1 MSNQLTY
8 HKHELDYAYPA
19 VKRSKNNL
27 IHSGLNADSIN
38 VDGWHLPG
46 FQEKRDYCGQWGFF
60 GCMNI
65 EKHLDHK
72 IFLKPFQKSCFRADC
87 ELCCYKWL
95 GRESSKATKRIE
107 KFEKKSNLFVKHLIL
122 SVPKR
127 DYYKSKK
134 ELVKNVRKILNCR
147 KKFIKKNGK
156 KCKYSHNCEKDKNGN
171 IKYYCLESNSGLII
185 YHPFRLKNDKWYY
198 SPHFHILGF
207 YPFLKEDLVKGLYRK
222 HGYVI
227 KNLGKRD
234 TVFGTIYYQLS
245 HAGIK
250 KHNHALVYY
259 GGVSYRQMK
268 IEKNEDYNT
277 KCPLCSDDLQ
287 ELTPKYVS
295 NHSCELKPD
304 PIIMTVDYMIDFY
317 DWVLKSSY

>member
-1 MSNQLTY
+1 MSYQIQYET
-8 HKHELDYAYPA
+8 YPA

-87 ELCCYKWL
+87 EKCCFKWL
-95 GRESSKATKRIE
+95 GREASKSTRRMMRYQKDSKRMI
-107 KFEKKSNLFVKHLIL
+107 KHIIV
-122 SVPKR
+122 SVPKW
-127 DYYKSKK
+127 DYYKPKK
-134 ELVKNVRKILNCR
+134 ELAKKVRKIL
-147 KKFIKKNGK
+147 KEVKA
-156 KCKYSHNCEKDKNGN
+156 D
-171 IKYYCLESNSGLII
+171 SGLII
-185 YHPFRLKNDKWYY
+185 FHPFRLDKKNDLWYY

-207 YPFLKEDLVKGLYRK
+207 GWVEAVAEAYNKY
-222 HGYVI
+222 GYVV

-245 HAGIK
+245 HCGVK
-250 KHNHALVYY
+250 KKFHALTYF
-259 GGVSYRQMK
+259 GDVSYRNKDLNRQIKLMEK
-268 IEKNEDYNT
+268 EEKNK
-277 KCPLCSDDLQ
+277 KCPLCNADLQ